1 LTRLHRPSF
10 RSRTTL
16 ALAIAAIVS
25 NAFVVAITWRTV
37 QGERHRETQA
47 AERTTNNLARV
58 LEEALDASMKQID
71 LALLSTKEEVER
83 QLAGGGVRGAE
94 LEAYIGRLHSRL
106 SHVDALRFAD
116 PTGRVRHGIDVPP
129 GSNVNV
135 GDRDYYVR
143 ARDYADAGMAI
154 SAPLVGRISG
164 KWSIIFARRA
174 NWPDGSFGG
183 VVYAI
188 VTLEQ
193 FTRTLARIDVGS
205 DGAVVLRGANMEMI
219 ARYPP
224 RPEIGRSVG
233 EKAASKRLLDAVAAG
248 ITESTYIA
256 HSPFDGVE
264 RVISYRRVDAYPLHL
279 IVALSL
285 QDYLAEWRKN
295 SMLAWMLAAL
305 FAVISVVSS
314 VLMVRYWRKERE
326 AGIQRQVEESQKQL
340 IGELRTA
347 LAEVKT
353 LSGLLP
359 ICSHCK
365 MIRDDRGYWN
375 RIESYIRERSD
386 AEFTHGICPD
396 CAERYFPP
404 GR

>member
-1 LTRLHRPSF
+1 LTPLHRPSF

-16 ALAIAAIVS
+16 ALAVAAIVS
-25 NAFVVAITWRTV
+25 NAFVLGLTWRTV
-37 QGERHRETQA
+37 QGERLRETEA
-47 AERTTNNLARV
+47 AKRTTDNLARV
-58 LEEALDASMKQID
+58 LEEALDASIKQID

-83 QLAGGGVRGAE
+83 ELVGGGVRGAE
-94 LEAYIGRLHSRL
+94 LEAFIGRLHPRL
-106 SHVDALRFAD
+106 PHLDSIRYADA
-116 PTGRVRHGIDVPP
+116 TGRVRLGIGVPP
-129 GSNVNV
+129 GSNVSIA
-135 GDRDYYVR
+135 DRDDFLC
-143 ARDYADAGMAI
+143 ARDERPGDMAI
-154 SAPLVGRISG
+154 SAPLVSRFSG

-174 NWPDGSFGG
+174 NRPDGSFGG
-183 VVYAI
+183 VVYAN

-193 FTRTLARIDVGS
+193 FTRTLAQIDVGS
-205 DGAVVLRGANMEMI
+205 DGAVVLRGADMEMI

-233 EKAASKRLLDAVAAG
+233 EKAASKRLLEAVAAG
-248 ITESTYIA
+248 TTESTYIA
-256 HSPFDGVE
+256 NSPFDGVE
-264 RVISYRRVDAYPLHL
+264 RVVSYRRVNSYPLHL

-285 QDYLAEWRKN
+285 NDYLAEWRGN
-295 SMLAWMLAAL
+295 STRAWALAAL
-305 FAVISVVSS
+305 FVLLSVVSS
-314 VLMVRYWRKERE
+314 VLMVRYWRKETE
-326 AGIQRQVEESQKQL
+326 ARIQKQVEESQQQL